1 VILVTGAS
9 GFIGQALTAEL
20 VRRGIAFRA
29 VSRRRS
35 AGMFELPSIDAAT
48 NWSEA
53 LNGVETVVH
62 LAARVHV
69 LRESAADP
77 LAEFRAVNVETTVN
91 LARQAA
97 RAGVKRFI
105 FISTIK
111 VNGAGTAEGHPFTA
125 EDPPCPVDDYGR
137 SKAEAEAA
145 LMSIGGETGMEIVV
159 IRPPLVYGPDVGANF
174 AALIGWAK
182 SGVPSIFARIEN
194 RRSFVYVGN
203 LCDLIIR
210 TVDHP
215 AAAGRTF
222 LVSDGTDLS
231 TDALLRELMIL
242 QGRRPRGIAIPAPV
256 LAFLARVAGRSEQA
270 DRLIGNLQVDIAG
283 TRDHLDWTPPVTW
296 REGLQMTVEEFKAP
310 R

>member
-1 VILVTGAS
+1 
-9 GFIGQALTAEL
+9 
-20 VRRGIAFRA
+20 
-29 VSRRRS
+29 
-35 AGMFELPSIDAAT
+35 MFEVPSIGAAT
-48 NWSEA
+48 DWSEA
-53 LNGVETVVH
+53 RDGVETVVH

-69 LRESAADP
+69 LREGAADP
-77 LAEFRAVNVETTVN
+77 LAEFRAVNVEATAN

-111 VNGAGTAEGHPFTA
+111 VNGAGTPDEQPFTA
-125 EDPPCPVDDYGR
+125 EDSPCPVDDYGR

-145 LMSIGGETGMEIVV
+145 LMGIGGETGMEIVV

-231 TDALLRELMIL
+231 TDRLLRELMIL
-242 QGRRPRGIAIPAPV
+242 QGRRPRSIAIPASV
-256 LAFLARVAGRSEQA
+256 LVFLARIAGRS
-270 DRLIGNLQVDIAG
+270 
-283 TRDHLDWTPPVTW
+283 
-296 REGLQMTVEEFKAP
+296 
-310 R
+310 